1 MKNYNKNLI
10 DKTKDISQKA
20 LEKSFNKVNI
30 LTSPTDQINRI
41 SCNVGKTLGVIMI
54 VVGAIEIVKGKALLG
69 SGSCI
74 AGVST
79 IVSNFIAQNK

>member
-10 DKTKDISQKA
+10 DKTNDISQKT
-20 LEKSFNKVNI
+20 LEKSFKKVNI
-30 LTSPTDQINRI
+30 LTSPPAHINRI
-41 SCNVGKTLGVIMI
+41 GCNVGKTLGVIMI
-54 VVGAIEIVKGKALLG
+54 VVGAIEIVKGKSLLG

-79 IVSNFIAQNK
+79 IVSNFIAQKK

>member
-30 LTSPTDQINRI
+30 LTSPTDQINI
-41 SCNVGKTLGVIMI
+41 IGCNVGKTLGVIMI